1 MKGSKKRPTKKRFIA
16 PPKPRR
22 AWVTP
27 VICLGLAAITWLIF
41 GKTLGYDFFNY
52 DDSFY
57 VYQNHWIS
65 DGLTRAG
72 LVRAFTHSLVGN
84 WHPLTSISLMLDAQ
98 IFGLNAGGYHG
109 VNVALHTLAVL
120 LLFFVL
126 RTMTGATW
134 RSAMVAALFAIHPL
148 RAESVVW
155 ISERKDVLSGL
166 FFMLGLWAYDRYV
179 RKPPRLGAYLLV
191 MAALALGL
199 LSKAMLVTFPFLLL
213 VLDYWPLRRFSFSPT
228 GAQAKAQENPTSPS
242 ISWLLLEKV
251 PLVCLTIAISIATV
265 FSQEQAL
272 NAAHNWPLRWR
283 VDNALVTVWVYFRQ
297 MVWPVHLAPFYPHPK
312 GTLPLWLVG
321 FCFIALLAVSL
332 LIFFSRRRH
341 PYLVTGWLWYL
352 GMLVPVIGLV
362 QVGWQAHAD
371 RYTYLPQIGI
381 YLALVWGATELTARW
396 KIPRG
401 ILGTIGVLAIAF
413 LMAVS
418 WRQVAY
424 WSSTVRLWR
433 HTLAVTSD
441 NDVAERGLGS
451 ELLRIGQV
459 DEAITHD
466 REALRIRPRDAN
478 GLTNLANAL
487 LQKKEY
493 AEAIRDY
500 REVLGVRPN
509 DSEMRRNLGKALYQ
523 SGALDDALAQFR
535 EALRLRPS
543 DSDAAYSLGNAYLDK
558 GDPKVAIPYFQQA
571 IAANRKNIAAHYN
584 LAIALQRNGQFEEAI
599 SEFRKTLE
607 LDPKKIDAHNNLAIT
622 FLKAGR
628 KEEATAEWQTAL
640 RIQPENA
647 EMHNNLAVA
656 LLGQGQIAE
665 AVREWRKTLR
675 LQPDRLGTEISLAWV
690 LATSPE
696 SDVRD
701 GKSALELAQRASR
714 AGAESNPMVYRVLAA
729 AYAETGQY
737 SAAIRTV
744 EEGTQHADAEG
755 KSGVAQL
762 LQADLMLYQQDI
774 PLRDPTHGRGRAA
787 SP

>member
-1 MKGSKKRPTKKRFIA
+1 MKRSKNRSTKQRANRPSKTL
-16 PPKPRR
+16 R

-57 VYQNHWIS
+57 VYQNHWIN

-72 LVRAFTHSLVGN
+72 LVRAFTHPLVGN

-126 RTMTGATW
+126 RAMTGAVW

-155 ISERKDVLSGL
+155 ISERKDVLSGV
-166 FFMLGLWAYDRYV
+166 FFMLGLWAYYRYA

-191 MAALALGL
+191 MAALTLGL

-213 VLDYWPLRRFSFSPT
+213 VLDYWPLGRFTFSPA
-228 GAQAKAQENPTSPS
+228 GAQTKARENPPS
-242 ISWLLLEKV
+242 ASVSWLLLEKA

-283 VDNALVTVWVYFRQ
+283 VDNALVTVWVYLRQ
-297 MVWPVHLAPFYPHPK
+297 MVWPVYLAPFYPHPK
-312 GTLPLWLVG
+312 GTLSLWLVG
-321 FCFIALLAVSL
+321 SCFIALLAISL
-332 LIFFSRRRH
+332 LVFFSRRKH
-341 PYLVTGWLWYL
+341 PYLVMGWLWYL

-371 RYTYLPQIGI
+371 RYTYLPLIGV
-381 YLALVWGATELTARW
+381 YLALVWGATDLVARW
-396 KIPRG
+396 KISRG
-401 ILGTIGVLAIAF
+401 ILGTAGVLAIAL

-451 ELLRIGQV
+451 ELLRLGQV
-459 DEAITHD
+459 TEAIAHD
-466 REALRIRPRDAN
+466 REALRIRPGDAN

-487 LQKKEY
+487 LQQKEY

-500 REVLGVRPN
+500 RAVLGVRPN
-509 DSEMRRNLGKALYQ
+509 DSEMHRNLGKALYQ
-523 SGALDDALAQFR
+523 SGAVDDALAEFR
-535 EALRLRPS
+535 EALRLRPT
-543 DSDAAYSLGNAYLDK
+543 DSDAAYSLGNAYLEK
-558 GDPKVAIPYFQQA
+558 GDPKSAIPYFQKA
-571 IAANRKNIAAHYN
+571 IEADRKNIAAHYN
-584 LAIALQRNGQFEEAI
+584 LAIALQRNDQFEEAI
-599 SEFRKTLE
+599 SEFRETLA
-607 LDPKKIDAHNNLAIT
+607 LDPRKVDALNNLAIT
-622 FLKAGR
+622 FLRSGR
-628 KEEATAEWQTAL
+628 KQEAISEWQAAL
-640 RIQPENA
+640 RIQPGNV

-656 LLGQGQIAE
+656 LLEQGQIAA
-665 AVREWRKTLR
+665 AVREWRETLR

-696 SDVRD
+696 SNVRD
-701 GKSALELAQRASR
+701 GKSALELAQRASGG
-714 AGAESNPMVYRVLAA
+714 GAESNPMVYRVLAA

-737 SAAIRTV
+737 SAAIRTA
-744 EEGTQHADAEG
+744 EEGTQHADAQG
-755 KSGVAQL
+755 HPAVAQL
-762 LQADLMLYQQDI
+762 LQDDLALYQQEI
-774 PLRDPTHGRGRAA
+774 PLRDSTHGRGRAA